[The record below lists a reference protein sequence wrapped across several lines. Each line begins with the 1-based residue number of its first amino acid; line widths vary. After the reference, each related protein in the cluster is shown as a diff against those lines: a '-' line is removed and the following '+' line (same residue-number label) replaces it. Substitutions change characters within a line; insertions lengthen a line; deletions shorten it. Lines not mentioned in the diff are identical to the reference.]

1 MVKDPKIMNIK
12 PAMNRFVRAVERG
25 QTQDAIEILEHTPQ
39 LVHLERPRSPLWIA
53 AQHGNAEL
61 VSTLLKRG
69 ADPHCVGWDGCSCA
83 LPEQPIHVAARNRR
97 DAVVKLLRPYCEPI
111 DIFDACALG
120 QRDLVVKLLQD
131 DPKQA
136 NAVRVADPDGRFE
149 LTPLH
154 WAIFC
159 GHRQIL
165 HDLLDAGANAWP
177 QLDKSRNT
185 LMPRLALALCRG
197 YTDMAKILMDAGDVP
212 VNEVETCVSFA
223 QAAYGCQQAA
233 IDLLLQN
240 DLDINARRA
249 DDEHCAFVHVR
260 HPRYE
265 SWRLLLDNGAD
276 LNAQRR
282 NGKSM
287 LHIAA
292 ARGLKTFVN
301 LLLERDADHGLLDEK
316 GLTALDYARGRKN
329 QKMYEYFVE
338 NGLS

>member
-1 MVKDPKIMNIK
+1 MGDRNSMNIK
-12 PAMNRFVRAVERG
+12 LAMKAFVRAVERDR
-25 QTQDAIEILEHTPQ
+25 TEDATEILTRTPQ
-39 LVHLERPRSPLWIA
+39 LVQLTRPRSPLWIA

-61 VSTLLKRG
+61 VEALLQRG
-69 ADPHCVGWDGCSCA
+69 SDPHGVGWDGCSCC
-83 LPEQPIHVAARNRR
+83 LPEKPIHVAARNHC
-97 DAVVKLLRPYCEPI
+97 DAVVKLLRAYHNPLN
-111 DIFDACALG
+111 IFDACALG
-120 QRDLVVKLLQD
+120 ERDRLTEFLRT
-131 DPKQA
+131 DPSQA
-136 NAVRVADPDGRFE
+136 NAVHIMDPEGRFP

-154 WAIFC
+154 WAVFC

-165 HDLLDAGANAWP
+165 SDLLAAGADAAP
-177 QLDKSRNT
+177 ESDRSRST

-197 YTDMAKILMDAGDVP
+197 YTDIAETLMRAGDVP

-223 QAAYGCQQAA
+223 QAAYGGQQSA
-233 IDLLLQN
+233 IDLLLQL

-265 SWRLLLDNGAD
+265 SWLLLLDNGVD

-292 ARGLKTFVN
+292 ARGLKTFVSA
-301 LLLERDADHGLLDEK
+301 LWQRGADCGLCDEK
-316 GLTALDYARGRKN
+316 GWTALDYARGRKN
-329 QKMYEYFVE
+329 QKMYEYFIE
-338 NGLS
+338 NGISG